1 MAVVQALLSEDGI
14 HLREDYC
21 NDFFSIDFPFRTNL
35 FSKLFSGHG
44 IEENVKYLVTLHIN
58 ANIDP
63 AQMVNFKIILRKLSE
78 IHELEKTVGSVPL
91 MESILSSMSPSWK
104 DGTATFGG
112 FTEFIVE
119 TLADTLKTTAST
131 QKSQSMAIW
140 QNCYH
145 RIVSNILLY
154 VNSALL
160 IGLFFGIAFI
170 LLNTLHTHRCQ
181 IYRWKMSVHK
191 RWNLNLISCMQH
203 L

>member
-1 MAVVQALLSEDGI
+1 MVVVQALQSKDGM

-21 NDFFSIDFPFRTNL
+21 NDFFSIDFPFLTNL
-35 FSKLFSGHG
+35 LSKLFSGHG
-44 IEENVKYLVTLHIN
+44 IEENVKYLVTLHIK

-63 AQMVNFKIILRKLSE
+63 AQMANFKIILRKLSE

-91 MESILSSMSPSWK
+91 MESIVCSHSFTIE
-104 DGTATFGG
+104 DGTAAFGG

-131 QKSQSMAIW
+131 QNPQSMAIW

-145 RIVSNILLY
+145 KIVSSIILY
-154 VNSALL
+154 VNSVYLYYFWNCIHAVEYS
-160 IGLFFGIAFI
+160 I
-170 LLNTLHTHRCQ
+170 HHRYQ
-181 IYRWKMSVHK
+181 IYQWKISVHQ